1 MRRFRPKR
9 FFQLTLFVF
18 YLGVRSVSMI
28 ILFGGESGSF
38 ILGLACIGISL
49 VLFLTIGGVKGEM
62 QAPFEDSEKYRKC
75 FMGTDFN
82 LEATLNREK
91 ENKELYKQEQMETK
105 KTALEGVAIFLFG
118 LLINLLSRGFDA
130 LISSSFLPILP
141 IGHIAG
147 CYVEFFGLVW
157 IFRGYVNSSMPYAKE
172 ISETFMLRTT
182 SVKIEECS
190 KMIAVIQNK
199 LREQDEKWKE
209 IENKYEKEME

>member
-1 MRRFRPKR
+1 
-9 FFQLTLFVF
+9 LFWF
-18 YLGVRSVSMI
+18 GNES
-28 ILFGGESGSF
+28 LF
-38 ILGLACIGISL
+38 IGLVCIGISFIA
-49 VLFLTIGGVKGEM
+49 FLTFGGVRGEV

-75 FMGTDFN
+75 FLGTAFD

-105 KTALEGVAIFLFG
+105 KTAFEGVAIFLFG

-130 LISSSFLPILP
+130 LILTNAFIPVLP
-141 IGHIAG
+141 IGRIAG

-157 IFRGYVNSSMPYAKE
+157 IFRGYVNSSLPYAKE
-172 ISETFMLRTT
+172 ISEMFMLRTT

-209 IENKYEKEME
+209 IESNYENEME

>member
-1 MRRFRPKR
+1 MRRLRPKR

-18 YLGVRSVSMI
+18 YLGVRSVGMM

-38 ILGLACIGISL
+38 IVGLACIGISL
-49 VLFLTIGGVKGEM
+49 VLFLTIGGVKGET
-62 QAPFEDSEKYRKC
+62 QAPFEDSEKYRNC
-75 FMGTDFN
+75 FMGTAHN
-82 LEATLNREK
+82 LEASLSREK

-105 KTALEGVAIFLFG
+105 QTALEGVAIFLLG

-130 LISSSFLPILP
+130 LISSSFLPVLP

-147 CYVEFFGLVW
+147 CYVEFFALCW
-157 IFRGYVNSSMPYAKE
+157 IFRAYVNSSLPYAKE

-190 KMIAVIQNK
+190 KMIAAIQNR
-199 LREQDEKWKE
+199 LREQDEKWNA
-209 IENKYEKEME
+209 IESEYEKG

>member
-9 FFQLTLFVF
+9 FFQLTLYIF
-18 YLGVRSVSMI
+18 YLGVRSVGMI
-28 ILFGGESGSF
+28 ILFGGESGSL
-38 ILGLACIGISL
+38 IVGLACIGISL

-75 FMGTDFN
+75 FMGTAYN
-82 LEATLNREK
+82 LEASLSREI
-91 ENKELYKQEQMETK
+91 ENKKLYKQEQMETK
-105 KTALEGVAIFLFG
+105 QTALEGVAIFLLG

-130 LISSSFLPILP
+130 LISSSFLPVLP

-147 CYVEFFGLVW
+147 CYVEFFALCW
-157 IFRGYVNSSMPYAKE
+157 IFRAYVNSSLPYAKE

-190 KMIAVIQNK
+190 KMIAVIQNR
-199 LREQDEKWKE
+199 LREQDEKWNA
-209 IENKYEKEME
+209 IEREYEKG